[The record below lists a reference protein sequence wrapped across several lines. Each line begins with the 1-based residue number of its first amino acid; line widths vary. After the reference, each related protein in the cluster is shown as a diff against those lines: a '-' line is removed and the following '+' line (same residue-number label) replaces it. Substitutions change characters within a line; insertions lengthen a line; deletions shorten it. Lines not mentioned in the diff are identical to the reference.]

1 MLKITP
7 YTGMVCSRMVMHP
20 RQETEHDYV
29 CEKDRIA
36 QQRTNFINNRGTVAT
51 IAIKITEDLALV

>member
-1 MLKITP
+1 MKMLKVTP
-7 YTGMVCSRMVMHP
+7 YAGMVWSWMVMYP

-36 QQRTNFINNRGTVAT
+36 QQRTTFRNNSHR
-51 IAIKITEDLALV
+51 K